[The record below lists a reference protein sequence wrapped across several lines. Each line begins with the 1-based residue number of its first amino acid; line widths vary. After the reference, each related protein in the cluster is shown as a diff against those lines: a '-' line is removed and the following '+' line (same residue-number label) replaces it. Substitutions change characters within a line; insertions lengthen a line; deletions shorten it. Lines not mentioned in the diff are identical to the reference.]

1 MCSAFSS
8 SCPLPSLTFRS
19 SSCPVTH
26 APTRS
31 AGMGHL
37 SARDSNSS
45 PPIPDPAFSGHGLS
59 ILFYGRARYSSGI
72 ICFMGLS
79 RHECFTICL
88 FRVFC
93 YCIVTWKRPSP
104 PPPPP
109 PPPLTRNPHPQP
121 RLTLPS
127 SYSLTYYFFPLYFSV
142 QHVCFCLPV
151 FLCVY
156 VSIYIFLT
164 FFFLFLF
171 GSKCVCLSV

>member
-109 PPPLTRNPHPQP
+109 PHSKPSPSTTSHP
-121 RLTLPS
+121 
-127 SYSLTYYFFPLYFSV
+127 SLLILLDILFFSPIFSV